1 MVNYLRVENVSQL
14 HQAQFSRCPVLAV
27 LGFWFCFC
35 GFFFLFFSRELAV
48 TSVKQH
54 RVPEAGVGEGKKEV
68 ELSLGAYQ

>member
-1 MVNYLRVENVSQL
+1 MCLSYTKHSSVD
-14 HQAQFSRCPVLAV
+14 AQYWLFW
-27 LGFWFCFC
+27 GFGFVFV

-68 ELSLGAYQ
+68 GLSVGGDE

>member
-1 MVNYLRVENVSQL
+1 MPSIGC
-14 HQAQFSRCPVLAV
+14 SGVLV
-27 LGFWFCFC
+27 LFLWV
-35 GFFFLFFSRELAV
+35 FFFLFFSRELAV